1 MRIIEPS
8 ATLSK
13 VSIITVVRND
23 VNGIQ
28 KTINSVKNQTYP
40 NLEYIV
46 IDGQSNDGTL
56 EIVKKNSDIIY
67 KWVSAPDNG
76 LFDAMNKGIELATSN
91 WLIFMNSGHVFYN
104 TQTIAD
110 VFNSELIN
118 PHDII
123 YGDVA
128 YQFKFGNIIKRASA
142 VSTLWKGMSFSHQS
156 TFIKTRL
163 FKQFKYNLNYKFASD
178 FDLFYNLYKSKYQFG
193 YVNVV
198 VSKRKST
205 GNTDSNIIKS
215 TLERYRIV
223 KQKEKTFEIYPYY
236 LFLLIKYMFRKLI
249 PRLVLE
255 KYYQIR
261 YSSRM
266 L

>member
-1 MRIIEPS
+1 MY
-8 ATLSK
+8 K

-23 VNGIQ
+23 ANGIQ
-28 KTINSVKNQTYP
+28 KTINSVRDQTYP
-40 NLEYIV
+40 NLEHVV

-56 EIVKKNSDIIY
+56 EIINKNSAIIY
-67 KWVSAPDNG
+67 KWISEPDNG
-76 LFDAMNKGIELATSN
+76 LFDAMNKGLELVTGD

-104 TQTIAD
+104 ARTIAN
-110 VFNSELIN
+110 VFNSELIKN
-118 PHDII
+118 HDII

-128 YQFKFGNIIKRASA
+128 YQFKFGDIIKRASA
-142 VSTLWKGMSFSHQS
+142 VSTLWKGMSFAHQS

-163 FKQFKYNLNYKFASD
+163 FKQFKYNVNYKFASD
-178 FDLFYNLYKSKYQFG
+178 FDLFYNLYKSKYKFG

-223 KQKEKTFEIYPYY
+223 KREEHTVKINLYY
-236 LFLLIKYMFRKLI
+236 ILLVMKYMFRKLV

-261 YSSRM
+261 YRNRT